1 MEDQSQGGRSHLI
14 TNEPFHRSSSD
25 PDRHLPSTL
34 STLPTKSGSRAA
46 SRTLPPSVSTR
57 ARCLSA
63 CVCLSSC
70 ACLFFSS
77 FYQHSTTVQ
86 ALAFRLNCW
95 LLLSPSDGS
104 ACFWC

>member
-46 SRTLPPSVSTR
+46 SRTLPPRVPTR
-57 ARCLSA
+57 ARSLSA
-63 CVCLSSC
+63 CVCLSVFLCVS
-70 ACLFFSS
+70 LLLVVLSTLDDGSS
-77 FYQHSTTVQ
+77 VGFQTQ
-86 ALAFRLNCW
+86 LLAFAF
-95 LLLSPSDGS
+95 SV
-104 ACFWC
+104 

>member
-46 SRTLPPSVSTR
+46 SRTLPPRVPTR

-63 CVCLSSC
+63 CVCL
-70 ACLFFSS
+70 LFLS
-77 FYQHSTTVQ
+77 FYQHSTTAQ

-95 LLLSPSDGS
+95 LLLSRSDGS
-104 ACFWC
+104 ACFWCHHLKRG